1 MRRLGLSLALGS
13 ALFFGSMGAA
23 LAAAND
29 SAGMTKML
37 KGQGYHHIQIV
48 EAGPAGGEAF
58 ACKGNT
64 HYHIATDTGGQIV
77 NAEPVGDCTPQKGP
91 SKVRVQAPFTDVQ
104 VGNGV
109 RVRAPGV
116 DINIP

>member
-1 MRRLGLSLALGS
+1 MRRLGVSLALGG
-13 ALFFGSMGAA
+13 ALIFASMGAA
-23 LAAAND
+23 SSAAND
-29 SAGMTKML
+29 PGGLTKML
-37 KGQGYHHIQIV
+37 KQRGYHHIQIV

-64 HYHIATDTGGQIV
+64 HFHVATDTEGQIV
-77 NAEPVGDCTPQKGP
+77 NVDPVGDCHAKKGP
-91 SKVRVQAPFTDVQ
+91 SKVRVQAPFTDVE
-104 VGNGV
+104 VGGGV

>member
-1 MRRLGLSLALGS
+1 MRRLGVSLAFGG
-13 ALFFGSMGAA
+13 ALIFASMGTAA
-23 LAAAND
+23 AAAND
-29 SAGMTKML
+29 PGAMTKML
-37 KGQGYHHIQIV
+37 KQRGYHHIQIV

-64 HYHIATDTGGQIV
+64 HFHVATDTEGQIV
-77 NAEPVGDCTPQKGP
+77 NVDPVGDCNAQKGP
-91 SKVRVQAPFTDVQ
+91 SKVRVQAPFTDVE
-104 VGNGV
+104 VGSGV